1 MDVFVVVFLWW
12 CGGVFVVVW
21 WCFLWWCFCGGVV
34 WCFCGVFVFFC
45 QGSTF
50 VALPR
55 SYAKSVDNTGVKRCL
70 VSKFSLHCSYPHSHQ
85 TFPLFNCLHCF
96 RDIRRLV
103 LRICRFGEPQSLK
116 PTVLQPSLIQTSIF
130 IANNCLISEA
140 WSPRG
145 QRRKLRSAARLTSI
159 SGLGPKHHM
168 FWRECFCKANAVYT
182 RWQNFAIAKTILD
195 KWTRHLGVV
204 PSTCIL

>member
-1 MDVFVVVFLWW
+1 MVL
-12 CGGVFVVVW
+12 W

-70 VSKFSLHCSYPHSHQ
+70 VSKFSW
-85 TFPLFNCLHCF
+85 
-96 RDIRRLV
+96 DIRRLV
-103 LRICRFGEPQSLK
+103 LSICRFGEPQSLK

-145 QRRKLRSAARLTSI
+145 QSRKLRSAARLTSI

-168 FWRECFCKANAVYT
+168 FWRECFCKASAVYT

-195 KWTRHLGVV
+195 K
-204 PSTCIL
+204 